1 MCVLKGLLCGRKE
14 SEELWKELEC
24 VEVEG
29 SVLGS
34 VYKDV
39 FGSESMLCWGV
50 CTRMYLDQR
59 LFSMQVGRV

>member
-1 MCVLKGLLCGRKE
+1 MCAGGRRRR
-14 SEELWKELEC
+14 EEEERLWKELEC

-39 FGSESMLCWGV
+39 FGSL
-50 CTRMYLDQR
+50 
-59 LFSMQVGRV
+59 SMQVGRV